1 MLRHLAP
8 RAQNEAQARPPAGRE
23 VYAAGRGSAPESVL
37 PTEHAFG
44 YDAGVT
50 SAPILHCDLDAFYA
64 SVEQFL
70 DPSLRGKPVLVGGG
84 VVVAASYEARAHGV
98 SAPMN
103 VRSALARCP
112 GAVVV
117 PGSFKEYAAFSERVM
132 AVLSDFSPIVEQ
144 ISIDEAFVDVSGTT
158 HLLGSPT
165 DIGRS
170 IRSRVREEI
179 GLPISVGIASSKFL
193 AKVASARAKPDGLLF
208 VDPADEI
215 DWLHE
220 LPVRVIWGVG
230 PVTEGRLAELGIG
243 TVGELAHTPVETL
256 QRWLGSAGGRHL
268 HQLAWN
274 RDPRSV
280 ETTRRAKSIGAQ
292 SALGRG
298 LTDTDELSAVLLHLA
313 DRVSSRL
320 RKKSRVGR
328 TFTLRVRFDDMTS
341 ATRATT
347 FDAPL
352 NTTAAIH
359 QAAMALLDD
368 ARGDH
373 TGPLTLV
380 GISMSKLSPE
390 GAVQL
395 ELGLDDGDVS
405 HSGSRAAQHQA
416 DIDRQID
423 LARARFGAG
432 VVGRASDLLDARSR
446 RVDDG
451 FRELA
456 EKD

>member
-1 MLRHLAP
+1 MVA
-8 RAQNEAQARPPAGRE
+8 
-23 VYAAGRGSAPESVL
+23 
-37 PTEHAFG
+37 
-44 YDAGVT
+44 

-64 SVEQFL
+64 SVEQL
-70 DPSLRGKPVLVGGG
+70 LNPSLRGKPVLVGGG
-84 VVVAASYEARAHGV
+84 VVVAASYEARAYGV

-103 VRSALARCP
+103 VRAALARCP
-112 GAVVV
+112 DAIVV
-117 PGSFKEYAAFSERVM
+117 PGSFREYADYSERVM
-132 AVLSDFSPIVEQ
+132 AILSDFSPIIEQ

-158 HLLGSPT
+158 HLLGAPGE
-165 DIGRS
+165 IGRA
-170 IRSRVREEI
+170 IRQRVRAET
-179 GLPISVGIASSKFL
+179 GLPISVGVASSKFL
-193 AKVASARAKPDGLLF
+193 AKVASARAKPDGMLF
-208 VDPADEI
+208 VDPENEI
-215 DWLHE
+215 EWLHE

-256 QRWLGSAGGRHL
+256 GRWLGKSSGRHL

-280 ETTRRAKSIGAQ
+280 ETTRKAKSIGAQ

-298 LTDTDELSAVLLHLA
+298 LTDTEELSAVLLHLA
-313 DRVSSRL
+313 DRVSSRM
-320 RKKSRVGR
+320 RKKSKVGR

-347 FDAPL
+347 FDTPL
-352 NTTAAIH
+352 NSTAALH
-359 QAAMALLDD
+359 HAAMSLLDD
-368 ARGDH
+368 ARRDH
-373 TGPLTLV
+373 DGPLTLV
-380 GISMSKLSPE
+380 GLSMSKLSTE

-395 ELGLDDGDVS
+395 ELGLDDGDIV
-405 HSGSRAAQHQA
+405 HSGSKAAQHQA

-423 LARARFGAG
+423 IARARFGAG
-432 VVGRASDLLDARSR
+432 AVGRASDLLDVESR
-446 RVDDG
+446 RIDDG